1 MNKFSLITIV
11 ISFFAIII
19 SCEVDDICTEKV
31 LTPKL
36 ILTFYDKNDHNE
48 LLKVPYL
55 YIWAE
60 GKDTLYKNVN
70 SDSISLPLNANADVT
85 KYILSQ
91 NNDTINYID
100 TLIIDYT
107 RSNIFVSRSCGYK
120 TNFTIQNT
128 SSLTH
133 HWANG
138 FELIHQQVENEN
150 QANVKIYH

>member
-1 MNKFSLITIV
+1 MSRFSLITII

-19 SCEVDDICTEKV
+19 SCAVDDICTEKV

-36 ILTFYDKNDHNE
+36 ILTFYDKNDHND

-70 SDSISLPLNANADVT
+70 LDSISLPLNTNADVT

-91 NNDTINYID
+91 NNDID

-107 RSNIFVSRSCGYK
+107 RTNVFVSRSCGYK

-133 HWANG
+133 HWTDG

-150 QANVKIYH
+150 QAHVKIYH